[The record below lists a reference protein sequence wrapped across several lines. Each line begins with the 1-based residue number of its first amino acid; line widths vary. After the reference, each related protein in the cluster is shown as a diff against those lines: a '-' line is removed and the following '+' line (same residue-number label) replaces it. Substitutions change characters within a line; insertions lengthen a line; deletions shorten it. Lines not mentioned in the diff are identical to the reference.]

1 MTMNKTRE
9 IADMILGLDESRQS
23 LAMLVDDFASKR
35 MQAANRIAELMGR
48 SVREVLEELPTV
60 PRPRGSRIEPQPE
73 LPQIGH
79 QTAEQTQ

>member
-1 MTMNKTRE
+1 MNKTRE